1 MTAQTTSPRISLNL
15 AAPNRQR
22 GMVLFVALI
31 AMVAM
36 ALAAVALVRSVDTTT
51 LISGNLAFRQSTTS
65 SGDIGVGDAI
75 AALTTIKNENGGINV
90 FMELTHPFNQD
101 SATTGYYTNIDP
113 ALALTNTASWTDET
127 SSDAVTDDSGNSYR
141 YIIQRMCRLP
151 TDPVEH
157 PEQKLPRTSNCL
169 FSASSA
175 DNNSKG
181 VKGVNDMC
189 DTAGCPPAGQ
199 SPLYRVTVRV
209 VGAKNT
215 VSYIQSIVH

>member
-1 MTAQTTSPRISLNL
+1 MTAQTTSLRITLNS

-75 AALTTIKNENGGINV
+75 AALDAIETANAGTNV
-90 FMELTHPFNQD
+90 FMEPTHPFNQD

-113 ALALTNTASWTDET
+113 ALALTAAASWTDET
-127 SSDAVTDDSGNSYR
+127 SSNAVTDDSGNSYR
-141 YIIQRMCRLP
+141 YIIQRMCR
-151 TDPVEH
+151 TA
-157 PEQKLPRTSNCL
+157 EQLPRTDNCL
-169 FSASSA
+169 FSAA
-175 DNNSKG
+175 ATNNNGMSVPLPSEICNG
-181 VKGVNDMC
+181 P
-189 DTAGCPPAGQ
+189 GCPQGGQ

>member
-75 AALTTIKNENGGINV
+75 AALDAIETANAGTNV
-90 FMELTHPFNQD
+90 FMEPTHPFNQD

-113 ALALTNTASWTDET
+113 TLALTNAASWTDET
-127 SSDAVTDDSGNSYR
+127 SSNAVTDDSGNSYR
-141 YIIQRMCRLP
+141 YIIQRMCR
-151 TDPVEH
+151 TA
-157 PEQKLPRTSNCL
+157 EQLPRIENCL

-181 VKGVNDMC
+181 VKGINEMC